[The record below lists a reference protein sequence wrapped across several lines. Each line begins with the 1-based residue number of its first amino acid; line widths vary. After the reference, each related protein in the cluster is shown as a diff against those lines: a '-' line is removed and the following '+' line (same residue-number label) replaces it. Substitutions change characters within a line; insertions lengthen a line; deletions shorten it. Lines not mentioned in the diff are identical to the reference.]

1 MGSCEG
7 LRGHEEH
14 GGFPR
19 FPAIPETFITKR
31 VRGHSS
37 VTTPIFKLWPN
48 DGIFLARELYLAL
61 RGTSM
66 KAHIPA

>member
-7 LRGHEEH
+7 LRGDEEH

-37 VTTPIFKLWPN
+37 ITTYRFLNFDQMMAFSWPGN
-48 DGIFLARELYLAL
+48 Y
-61 RGTSM
+61 TW
-66 KAHIPA
+66 P